1 MTQCTAKSKQSG
13 QQCKRSAVP
22 GRTVCHIHG
31 GKSLAG
37 PASPSLKTG
46 RYSKYLPERLKDRY
60 DQARADEE
68 LLFLR
73 EEIALLDSRLADL
86 LQRVDTGESG
96 ALWAN
101 LTKVWADLQR
111 AEEGSTE
118 YLQAWIKVDEL
129 MKAGTTDYLAWQE
142 LQAVI
147 EQRRKLVESERK
159 RVVELQQVIT
169 AERAMVLLSVVV
181 DVVRRHVT
189 DRNALA
195 AISAD
200 IGKLVAREP
209 GRTVGSE
216 GR

>member
-1 MTQCTAKSKQSG
+1 
-13 QQCKRSAVP
+13 
-22 GRTVCHIHG
+22 
-31 GKSLAG
+31 
-37 PASPSLKTG
+37 
-46 RYSKYLPERLKDRY
+46 LKDRY